1 MSDILIRNV
10 RPELK
15 REIEERAQRNKRS
28 LSQEIEALLQR
39 SLAISEPAEPG
50 VGTKLAQIFPK
61 EYRMENFL
69 PPRDPAERPPPDF
82 E

>member
-15 REIEERAQRNKRS
+15 REIEERARRDKRS
-28 LSQEIEALLQR
+28 LSHEIEALLQR
-39 SLAISEPAEPG
+39 SLALTEPAGPG
-50 VGTKLAQIFPK
+50 LGTKLSQIFPK
-61 EYRMENFL
+61 EYRMEDFL
-69 PPRDPAERPPPDF
+69 PPRDSAERPPPDF